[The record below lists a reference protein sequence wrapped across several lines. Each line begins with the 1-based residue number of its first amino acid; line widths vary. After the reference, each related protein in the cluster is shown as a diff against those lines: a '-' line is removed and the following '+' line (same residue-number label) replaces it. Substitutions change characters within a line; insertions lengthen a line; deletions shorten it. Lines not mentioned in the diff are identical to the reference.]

1 MKLNFVWMENFKRQ
15 YPKTRYKRPGR
26 SFFLI
31 IALLLVFCG
40 KSTIFAAS
48 IDFKP
53 YPHDVQQILNMVH
66 LDSLTAFVRQLSG
79 EETVIIDGAQRVIQ
93 DRNAGNRGSV
103 AATYLKKR
111 LGQYGL
117 LVFEQFF
124 NDDGVN
130 IYAEQPGYLYPNQKY
145 MICAHY
151 DNRPW
156 DGIEAPGADDNAS
169 GCAAVMEAA
178 RILSDFSFP
187 FTIIY
192 AFWDY
197 EEYGLYG
204 SQYYAQQAKA
214 EADSILA
221 VFNLDMIGYDGNND
235 NKCNI
240 FYSTDHYSDQLANR
254 MADLQDEYGL
264 ALHTQLIFQSH
275 YGYSDHSS
283 FWRAGYRAV
292 LLIEDYMGG
301 DFNPQ
306 YHKASDRVI
315 YFNLPYFKRCCQLAL
330 LTLVDYARFAP
341 LRYELDLKK
350 GWNLVSLPGVAR
362 CMAAESLFVDFDRD
376 FILAYQNNAY
386 INADTLE
393 SGYGYF
399 VFTPTERKCTLVL
412 TPVPAYSLSF
422 GNRGWH
428 LIGALDK
435 AISIDQL
442 FAIPENDF
450 LPYLYWYDPFCSNY
464 KWQKILEQGRGYW
477 IFVTNPIEL
486 YAGTYQTNAGAHKSA
501 AFAQIP
507 DLPPWPQN
515 ALKKQTNPGS
525 AMRNYPNPFNAT
537 TTIHYHLKQDSPVAI
552 DVFNLKGER
561 IVMLENREQAA
572 GDYTTFWDGRNEQ
585 GQIASSGIYLVRLNT
600 GNKIE
605 TLKITVVR

>member
-1 MKLNFVWMENFKRQ
+1 MKLNFVWMESFKRQ
-15 YPKTRYKRPGR
+15 LSKTRHKREGR

-31 IALLLVFCG
+31 VIFLFAFYFG
-40 KSTIFAAS
+40 STAFGAS

-53 YPHDVQQILNMVH
+53 YPHDARQILNRVH
-66 LDSLTAFVRQLSG
+66 LDSLTAFVRQFSG
-79 EETVIIDGAQRVIQ
+79 EELVIIDGNQSLIQ

-103 AATYLKKR
+103 AASYLKKR

-124 NDDGVN
+124 DKDGVN

-145 MICAHY
+145 IICAHY

-187 FTIIY
+187 FTIVY

-204 SQYYAQQAKA
+204 SQYYAQQAEA
-214 EADSILA
+214 VADSILA

-240 FYSTDHYSDQLANR
+240 FYSTDHHSDQLANR
-254 MADLQDEYGL
+254 MADLQNEYGL
-264 ALHTQLIFQSH
+264 ALHTQLIFQNH

-283 FWRAGYRAV
+283 FWLAGYRAV

-306 YHKASDRVI
+306 YHKASDRII

-341 LRYELDLKK
+341 LCFEFDLHK

-376 FILAYQNNAY
+376 FILTYRNDAY

-393 SGYGYF
+393 SGRGYF
-399 VFTPTERKCTLVL
+399 VFTPTERKCTLAL
-412 TPVPAYSLSF
+412 TPVPAYSSSF
-422 GNRGWH
+422 DNRGWH
-428 LIGALDK
+428 LIGALDQG
-435 AISIDQL
+435 IRMDQFL
-442 FAIPENDF
+442 AIPENDF
-450 LPYLYWYDPFCSNY
+450 LPYAYWYDPLCNTY
-464 KWQKILEQGRGYW
+464 KWQKILEPGRGYW

-486 YAGTYQTNAGAHKSA
+486 YAGDFQIDAAAEKSA

-515 ALKKQTNPGS
+515 ALKKYTNPGS
-525 AMRNYPNPFNAT
+525 ALSNYPNPFNAA
-537 TTIHYHLKQDSPVAI
+537 TTIHYHLKQESPVAI
-552 DVFNLKGER
+552 DVFNLNGER
-561 IVMLENREQAA
+561 LARLENRMRAA
-572 GDYTTFWDGRNEQ
+572 GEYTTFWNGRNGQ
-585 GQIASSGIYLVRLNT
+585 GQIVSSGIYLVRLIT
-600 GNKIE
+600 GNEIE